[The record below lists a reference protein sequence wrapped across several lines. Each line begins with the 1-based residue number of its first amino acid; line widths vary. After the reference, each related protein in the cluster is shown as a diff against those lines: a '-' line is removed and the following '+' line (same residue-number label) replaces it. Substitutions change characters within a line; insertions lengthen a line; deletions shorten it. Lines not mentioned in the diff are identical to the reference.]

1 VDARHDEAKTHQPSL
16 SGMAGFI
23 CFVFLFWLNF
33 FEKKRRI
40 KGILFSGFIFVV

>member
-1 VDARHDEAKTHQPSL
+1 VDARYDEAKTHQPNL
-16 SGMAGFI
+16 SVMVIYLF
-23 CFVFLFWLNF
+23 CFYFWLNF